1 MNETIQNIGQAL
13 ALFSFT
19 IGTCFLS
26 LHLYYPG
33 VSEIVMYAMG
43 FIAIIVPINIII
55 FLAILITIAT
65 KRENRIALIKTALLM
80 LLNIPIAFF
89 YVYVIVSFPQQSL
102 LL

>member
-1 MNETIQNIGQAL
+1 MTETLQNIGQAL
-13 ALFSFT
+13 ALFSFM

-55 FLAILITIAT
+55 FLAILISIAT
-65 KRENRIALIKTALLM
+65 KRDNRLALIKTGVLM

-89 YVYVIVSFPQQSL
+89 YLYVIVSFPRTSL
-102 LL
+102 VF